1 MPTGS
6 KYTIPNHHKA
16 IKPDENQ
23 TRKKEELEIIRAAFQ
38 QGQQKTGTSKRTC
51 FLRDTAI
58 QTKTKKAI

>member
-23 TRKKEELEIIRAAFQ
+23 TRKKEQEIIRAAFQ

-51 FLRDTAI
+51 FLRDTPI
-58 QTKTKKAI
+58 QIKTKKGI